1 MRASRVVTAAARA
14 FHWQYTGRLISGAPD
29 AGRVDGNHA
38 RRRWQSTSSY
48 IVPANAAPM
57 ARMRIFTRQPVAPY
71 VKHATWR
78 KTVQSS
84 ILQPSSSTGRHPSV
98 SGPADMPIDVLKIEQ
113 LTRELLKAL
122 GEDADREGLLTTPE
136 RVAKLMEFLTSRYR
150 TDVTALI
157 NGAIFTQTTNSMVIV
172 KNIEVY
178 SLCEHHMLP
187 FFGRCHI
194 GYIPTGRVFGV
205 SKLARL
211 VDMFARRL
219 QLQERLTEQI
229 SQAVFE
235 SIDARGVGVMIE
247 ARHLCMMMRGV
258 EKQNSEMVTSSV
270 LGTFRDSETTRDEF
284 LALIG
289 PRGR

>member
-1 MRASRVVTAAARA
+1 MTIDTA
-14 FHWQYTGRLISGAPD
+14 
-29 AGRVDGNHA
+29 
-38 RRRWQSTSSY
+38 
-48 IVPANAAPM
+48 
-57 ARMRIFTRQPVAPY
+57 
-71 VKHATWR
+71 
-78 KTVQSS
+78 
-84 ILQPSSSTGRHPSV
+84 
-98 SGPADMPIDVLKIEQ
+98 KIEH
-113 LTRELLKAL
+113 LTRELLLAM
-122 GEDADREGLLTTPE
+122 GEDPDREGLVKTPS
-136 RVAKLMEFLTSRYR
+136 RVAKAVAFLTSGYR
-150 TDVTALI
+150 TDVRALI

-229 SQAVFE
+229 SQAVFD

-258 EKQNSEMVTSSV
+258 EKQNSTMLTSV
-270 LGTFRDSETTRDEF
+270 MLGEFRDNPATRMEF
-284 LALIG
+284 LGLIK
-289 PRGR
+289 

>member
-1 MRASRVVTAAARA
+1 MIRP
-14 FHWQYTGRLISGAPD
+14 GRRCDSSDNRRHFPLQD
-29 AGRVDGNHA
+29 AIMPVD
-38 RRRWQSTSSY
+38 
-48 IVPANAAPM
+48 IP
-57 ARMRIFTRQPVAPY
+57 RIERLA
-71 VKHATWR
+71 
-78 KTVQSS
+78 
-84 ILQPSSSTGRHPSV
+84 
-98 SGPADMPIDVLKIEQ
+98 
-113 LTRELLKAL
+113 RELIEAL
-122 GEDADREGLLTTPE
+122 GEDPDREGLVKTPD
-136 RVAKLMEFLTSRYR
+136 RIAKAMAFLTSGYR
-150 TDVTALI
+150 TDVKALI

-211 VDMFARRL
+211 VDMYARRL

-229 SQAVFE
+229 SQAVFD
-235 SIDARGVGVMIE
+235 SIGARGVGVMIE

-270 LGTFRDSETTRDEF
+270 LGTFRDSEATRDEF

-289 PRGR
+289 PRG